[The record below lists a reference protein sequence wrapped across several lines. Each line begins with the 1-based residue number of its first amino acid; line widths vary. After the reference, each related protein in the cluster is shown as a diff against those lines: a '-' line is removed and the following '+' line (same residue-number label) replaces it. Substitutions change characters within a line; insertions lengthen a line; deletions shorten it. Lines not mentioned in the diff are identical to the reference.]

1 MNLAKVESAV
11 RQTKRERLLRYNSK
25 WDFLIVYVCVFVR
38 YVEKETK
45 ALYWS
50 DERPKNRSALCA
62 CERDVCVC
70 AEHKRNSG
78 EYELWRTK
86 PFTYMRV
93 YAVPDQAQAHVLNT

>member
-1 MNLAKVESAV
+1 MCVCSSGTWKKKRKHCIGATSDRKIDPHCVRVSA
-11 RQTKRERLLRYNSK
+11 T
-25 WDFLIVYVCVFVR
+25 
-38 YVEKETK
+38 
-45 ALYWS
+45 
-50 DERPKNRSALCA
+50 
-62 CERDVCVC
+62 CVC